1 MEEHRDT
8 RQSLIEGWL
17 AEIKTGPHASGIGML
32 LVHNGIVRGHSRT
45 GEPVS
50 AMILHVDLERL
61 GRALESTRAKE
72 GILEVRAWINEGNLA
87 VGDDMMY
94 VLVAGDI
101 RPHVIPALEDLVAEI
116 KSEVVIEEELPPQ

>member
-1 MEEHRDT
+1 MPEHQDVEH
-8 RQSLIEGWL
+8 SLIEGWL

-32 LVHNGIVRGHSRT
+32 LIHNGVVRGHSRA
-45 GEPVS
+45 GDPVGG
-50 AMILHVDLERL
+50 MILHVDLGRL
-61 GRALESTRAKE
+61 EQALESARAKD
-72 GILEVRAWINEGNLA
+72 GILEVRAWINEGNLS

-116 KSEVVIEEELPPQ
+116 KSEVVIEEELPQR